1 MMEAPAAAV
10 VLAVAAHLAVV
21 LVILHR
27 QVHLK
32 EVMAVLAPL
41 LPRDMVLVEVAVHL
55 P

>member
-1 MMEAPAAAV
+1 MEAPAAAV
-10 VLAVAAHLAVV
+10 VLAVADHLAVV
-21 LVILHR
+21 LVIP
-27 QVHLK
+27 HLQAQAK